1 MPISVFVVDDHPLV
15 RDGIIQVL
23 KLEPDI
29 QVVGEG
35 TGSAEALESVRQLK
49 PQVVLVDLEMPGI
62 RGADF
67 IDALR
72 QQNLGCR
79 ILVCTMHSS
88 HGHVAEALR
97 RGADGYLLKTSPSG
111 LLIEGIRT
119 VAAGRGFIDP
129 ALQTDV
135 IRLLQDHDQR
145 LLATDLTAHEI
156 DVLRLAA
163 EGLSNHEIARRTRQS
178 IETVKLRLR
187 RTFQKLGAVDRANAV
202 AVAIRRNLI

>member
-1 MPISVFVVDDHPLV
+1 MPITVFVVDDHPLV
-15 RDGIIQVL
+15 RDGIVQVL
-23 KLEPDI
+23 KLESDI

-35 TGSAEALESVRQLK
+35 TGSAEAIEAVRQLR

-67 IDALR
+67 IDLLR
-72 QQNLGCR
+72 QENLPCR
-79 ILVCTMHSS
+79 ILVCTMHGS

-111 LLIEGIRT
+111 LLVEGIRT

-145 LLATDLTAHEI
+145 LLATDLTAPEV